1 MFLGGLK
8 AKKKSSL
15 PYTLPEALRGAERL
29 ALVLAFG
36 RLSVLEACS
45 TLGSVTKVE
54 VPCERICV
62 VELDP
67 SSLRSVTKLAGIH
80 KFSPLLTRF
89 HGDEVVIGQLVEQ
102 IANEID
108 VSRFA
113 LSAYDT
119 DEADYEVLV
128 RLLLDAFRQ
137 AGFKKIRLLR
147 PKGNELLADQV
158 LSRDALDLIAFPYKG
173 GYGLGPT
180 AWVPDVAT
188 MRKRGVEKPAPHSEI
203 SLSPRLA
210 QLLLN
215 LSGLSPGQRLLDPF
229 CGSGTIISE
238 GALMSLNCV
247 GIDSNPTR
255 VAQAKRN
262 LAWVEKQSESGRTL
276 AYDIRIGDARNFEG
290 RFDGI
295 VTEPILLPRFHS
307 TPSSQKA
314 KHLVNKASRVYSESL
329 YPMAEAVRKGGRV
342 VIVVPTLRTA
352 DGSEVLLRLEGTES
366 IGLKEFQPG
375 RLRFEYPV
383 RVAFESTRWL
393 GRAVY
398 VFERV

>member
-1 MFLGGLK
+1 M
-8 AKKKSSL
+8 
-15 PYTLPEALRGAERL
+15 PYTLPEALRGADRL

-45 TLGSVTKVE
+45 TIKSVTKVE
-54 VPCERICV
+54 VPSERICV

-67 SSLRSVTKLAGIH
+67 SSVRSVAKLAGIH
-80 KFSPLLTRF
+80 KFSPLLTHF
-89 HGDEVVIGQLVEQ
+89 QGDEVVIRQLVEQ
-102 IANEID
+102 ITNQID

-119 DEADYEVLV
+119 DEDDYEVLV

-137 AGFKKIRLLR
+137 AGFKKIRHLR
-147 PKGNELLADQV
+147 PKGNELFADQL
-158 LSRDALDLIAFPYKG
+158 LSRDTLDLIAFPYKG
-173 GYGLGPT
+173 GHGIGPT
-180 AWVPDVAT
+180 AWVPDVDA

-229 CGSGTIISE
+229 CGPGTIISE
-238 GALMSLNCV
+238 GALMSLNCI

-262 LAWVEKQSESGRTL
+262 LAWVEKQSGRSL
-276 AYDIRIGDARNFEG
+276 AYEIKTGDARDFQG
-290 RFDGI
+290 KFDGI

-307 TPSSQKA
+307 TPGSQKA
-314 KHLVNKASRVYSESL
+314 KRLVNRASRVYSESL
-329 YPMAEAVRKGGRV
+329 YPMADAVRKGGRI
-342 VIVVPTLRTA
+342 VIVVPTLRTT
-352 DGSEVLLRLEGTES
+352 DGSEVLLRLEETET

-375 RLRFEYPV
+375 HMRFEYPV

>member
-1 MFLGGLK
+1 
-8 AKKKSSL
+8 L
-15 PYTLPEALRGAERL
+15 PYTLPEALRGADRL

-45 TLGSVTKVE
+45 TIKSVTKVE

-67 SSLRSVTKLAGIH
+67 SSVRSVVKLAGIH
-80 KFSPLLTRF
+80 KFSPLLTHF
-89 HGDEVVIGQLVEQ
+89 QGDEATIRQLVQQ
-102 IANEID
+102 ITNEID

-119 DEADYEVLV
+119 DEDDYEVLV

-147 PKGNELLADQV
+147 PKGNELLADQL

-180 AWVPDVAT
+180 AWVPDVAP
-188 MRKRGVEKPAPHSEI
+188 MRRRGIEKPAPHSEI

-229 CGSGTIISE
+229 CGPGTIISE
-238 GALMSLNCV
+238 GALMSLNCI
-247 GIDSNPTR
+247 GIDSSPTR
-255 VAQAKRN
+255 VTQAKRN
-262 LAWVEKQSESGRTL
+262 LAWVEKQSGRSL
-276 AYDIRIGDARNFEG
+276 AYDIKTGDARDFQG

-307 TPSSQKA
+307 TPGSQKA
-314 KHLVNKASRVYSESL
+314 KRLVNRASRVYSESL
-329 YPMAEAVRKGGRV
+329 YPMADAVRKGGRV
-342 VIVVPTLRTA
+342 VIVVPTLRTTS
-352 DGSEVLLRLEGTES
+352 GSEVLLRLEETES

-375 RLRFEYPV
+375 HMRFEYPV

>member
-1 MFLGGLK
+1 
-8 AKKKSSL
+8 L

-45 TLGSVTKVE
+45 AVRSVTKIE
-54 VPCERICV
+54 VPCERIGV

-67 SSLRSVTKLAGIH
+67 SSVRSVTKLTGIH
-80 KFSPLLTRF
+80 KFSPLLTHF
-89 HGDEVVIGQLVEQ
+89 QGDAAVIRQLVEQ
-102 IANEID
+102 ITNEID

-119 DEADYEVLV
+119 DEDDYEFLV
-128 RLLLDAFRQ
+128 RLLLDAFRY
-137 AGFKKIRLLR
+137 AGLKKIRLLR

-158 LSRDALDLIAFPYKG
+158 VSRDALDLIAFPYKG

-180 AWVPDVAT
+180 AWVPDVAP

-215 LSGLSPGQRLLDPF
+215 LSDLSPGQRLLDPF

-238 GALMSLNCV
+238 GALMSLNCT

-262 LAWVEKQSESGRTL
+262 LAWMEKQSGRTL
-276 AYDIRIGDARNFEG
+276 AYDIRTGDARDFQG

-314 KHLVNKASRVYSESL
+314 KQLVNRASRVYSESL
-329 YPMAEAVRKGGRV
+329 YPMTDAVRKGGRI
-342 VIVVPTLRTA
+342 VIVVPTLRTT
-352 DGSEVLLRLEGTES
+352 DGSEVLLRLEETES

-375 RLRFEYPV
+375 HARFEYPV

>member
-1 MFLGGLK
+1 M
-8 AKKKSSL
+8 
-15 PYTLPEALRGAERL
+15 PYTLPEALSGAQRL

-36 RLSVLEACS
+36 RLSVLEVCS
-45 TLGSVTKVE
+45 AVRSVTKVE

-67 SSLRSVTKLAGIH
+67 SSFRSETKLAGIH
-80 KFSPLLTRF
+80 KFSPLLTHF
-89 HGDEVVIGQLVEQ
+89 QGDEAVIRRLVEQ
-102 IANEID
+102 ITNEID

-119 DEADYEVLV
+119 EEADYELLV

-180 AWVPDVAT
+180 AWVPDVAP
-188 MRKRGVEKPAPHSEI
+188 MRERGVEKPAPHSEI

-247 GIDSNPTR
+247 GIDSNPVR

-262 LAWVEKQSESGRTL
+262 LAWVEKQSGKTL
-276 AYDIRIGDARNFEG
+276 AYDIRTGDARDFQG

-329 YPMAEAVRKGGRV
+329 YSMAEAVRKGCRI
-342 VIVVPTLRTA
+342 VIVVPTLKTA
-352 DGSEVLLRLEGTES
+352 DGSEVLLRLEETES

-375 RLRFEYPV
+375 HVRFEYPV
-383 RVAFESTRWL
+383 RVAFGSTRWL